1 MINDP
6 LVWTILAALVSA
18 VLVFVILKLRYNA
31 QLSLAHQAQST
42 HQLQL
47 QTLQEQAAFLKQQEQ
62 SSREQLNQVKVQNEQ
77 LNRQLIEQSEV
88 LGQFKMRN
96 ARMEQQLQQLA
107 AIEEE
112 NEELEEQLDNLKN
125 SFSETRNQLEA
136 EKTAREHENKAAQEK
151 LDMLKNAEQQL
162 QKQFENL
169 ANQIFKTHSNEF
181 EKSSQQKLALLL
193 DPLKQQIEGF
203 RSQVSQQAIREGQER
218 ASLKTE
224 IINLQQLNKK
234 ITEEASALTRALKGD
249 NKKQGNWGEMV
260 LQKILEESGLREGHE
275 YDTQVSKRRE
285 DGKLLQ
291 PDILVHLPE
300 QKEVIIDS
308 KVSLN
313 AYERFYNAHSE
324 IEQAR
329 HLKEHILSVKTHI
342 KELGRKEY
350 HELLGDKSLEY
361 VLMFIPVEGAF
372 MLALDESPE
381 LVKLAMDNNVLLV
394 SPTNLLVALRTIHNI
409 WQYEYQNQN
418 AREIAKKAA
427 DLYDKFYGFVVDME
441 KLGDAINTVQKRFS
455 DANSKLYEGRGNLVK
470 KAEEFQALG
479 VQPSKKLTE
488 TMLKNAD
495 M

>member
-1 MINDP
+1 MVFDSVLWAISGGLSATIIVLL
-6 LVWTILAALVSA
+6 LV
-18 VLVFVILKLRYNA
+18 KLRFNSQA
-31 QLSLAHQAQST
+31 QLLQQTQQT

-47 QTLQEQAAFLKQQEQ
+47 QSLNEQLAFLKEQDTLLRQESVQLKQQYE
-62 SSREQLNQVKVQNEQ
+62 L
-77 LNRQLIEQSEV
+77 LNRQFIEQSES
-88 LGQFKMRN
+88 LSQYKMRN
-96 ARMEQQLQQLA
+96 ARLDQQLQQLNA
-107 AIEEE
+107 LEEE
-112 NEELEEQLDNLKN
+112 NEELQEQLDNLSN
-125 SFSETRNQLEA
+125 LYAETRNHLES

-151 LDMLKNAEQQL
+151 LQILQNAEQQL

-169 ANQIFKTHSNEF
+169 ANQIFKNHSSEF
-181 EKSSQQKLALLL
+181 EKSSQEKLALLL
-193 DPLKQQIEGF
+193 NPLKQQIEGF
-203 RSQVSQQAIREGQER
+203 RNQVSQQAMREGQER

-300 QKEVIIDS
+300 NKEVIIDS

-313 AYERFYNAHSE
+313 AYERFYNASSQQ
-324 IEQAR
+324 EQQR
-329 HLKEHILSVKTHI
+329 HLKEHIQSVKGHI

-350 HELLGDKSLEY
+350 HELLGERSLEY

-381 LVKLAMDNNVLLV
+381 LVKLAMDYNVLLV

-418 AREIAKKAA
+418 ARNIAKKAG

-441 KLGDAINTVQKRFS
+441 KLGEAINSVQKRFN
-455 DANSKLYEGRGNLVK
+455 DANSKLYEGRGNLIK
-470 KAEEFQALG
+470 KAEEFQTLG

-495 M
+495 L